1 MNTKPRFINSTTAT
15 RKNLKP
21 VAPLVISELDRQARA
36 DTYLEMAHWVKALPT
51 TKRTWVTPLLGRKSE
66 QTSQRRTWD

>member
-15 RKNLKP
+15 RENLKP

-36 DTYLEMAHWVKALPT
+36 DTYLEMVHWVKALPT
-51 TKRTWVTPLLGRKSE
+51 TKSNREKRHRETLIGAQK
-66 QTSQRRTWD
+66 